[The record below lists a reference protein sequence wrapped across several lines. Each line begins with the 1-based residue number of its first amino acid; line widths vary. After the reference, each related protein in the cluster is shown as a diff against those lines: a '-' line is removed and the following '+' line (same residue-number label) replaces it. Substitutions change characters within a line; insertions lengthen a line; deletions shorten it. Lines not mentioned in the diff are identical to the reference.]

1 MQNTQQPSSPAQ
13 PPSRSVQRVAVI
25 ERLREAGI
33 LAILLLGA
41 VAFSFTVPSFFS
53 VDNAINGI
61 GLSAAINTIVAI
73 GLTYV
78 IITGGID
85 LSVGSTA
92 ALSAVIG
99 ADLMGRGLPVLLAVL
114 VALAVG
120 AVAGLVNGLLVTRVQ
135 LAPFIVTLGTM
146 TFYRGLALSYTNG
159 QPILSLPDSYKAAL
173 GGTFL
178 GLPIPL
184 IAALALVA
192 VFTLILRFSKTG
204 QYILAI
210 GGNAEAVRLSGINVS
225 RYVTLTYVISGVL
238 AAFAALV
245 LIAQLGAAEPIL
257 GNGWELSAI
266 AASVVGGTSLSGGK
280 GNVVGALL
288 GALLHSML
296 QNVLTLLGV
305 QAFYQLLATGLIII
319 GAMVIDRYT
328 RGQ

>member
-1 MQNTQQPSSPAQ
+1 MQKIQPSPKSAN
-13 PPSRSVQRVAVI
+13 RAALV

-41 VAFSFTVPSFFS
+41 VVFSFLVPSFFS

-92 ALSAVIG
+92 ALAAVIG
-99 ADLMGRGLPVLLAVL
+99 ADLMQRGTPVLLAVL
-114 VALAVG
+114 IALAVG

-146 TFYRGLALSYTNG
+146 TFYRGLALSYTGG
-159 QPILSLPDSYKAAL
+159 QPILSLPDGFKRAL
-173 GGTFL
+173 GGTVL

-184 IAALALVA
+184 VAALALVA
-192 VFTLILRFSKTG
+192 LFTVFLKFTRTG
-204 QYILAI
+204 QYILAL
-210 GGNAEAVRLSGINVS
+210 GGNAEAVRLSGINTN
-225 RYVTLTYVISGVL
+225 RYITLTYVISGVL

-266 AASVVGGTSLSGGK
+266 AAAVVGGTSLSGGK

-288 GALLHSML
+288 GALLLSML
-296 QNVLTLLGV
+296 QNVLTLMGV
-305 QAFYQLLATGLIII
+305 QAFYQLLATGVIII

-328 RGQ
+328 RGR

>member
-1 MQNTQQPSSPAQ
+1 MQKTESSPNAAG
-13 PPSRSVQRVAVI
+13 PGRAAVI

-33 LAILLLGA
+33 LVILLVGA
-41 VAFSFTVPSFFS
+41 VVFSLTVPSFFS
-53 VDNAINGI
+53 VDNAITGI

-73 GLTYV
+73 GMTYV
-78 IITGGID
+78 IMTGGID

-99 ADLMGRGLPVLLAVL
+99 ADLMQRGLPPLLAV
-114 VALAVG
+114 VAALAVG
-120 AVAGLVNGLLVTRVQ
+120 GAAGLVNGLLITRVQ

-159 QPILSLPDSYKAAL
+159 QPILSLPDGFKTAL
-173 GGTFL
+173 GGTVV

-184 IAALALVA
+184 LVALVLVGA
-192 VFTLILRFSKTG
+192 FTFILRYTKTG

-210 GGNAEAVRLSGINVS
+210 GGNAEAVRLSGINTD
-225 RYVTLTYVISGVL
+225 RYITLTYVIAGML
-238 AAFAALV
+238 AAIAALV

-266 AASVVGGTSLSGGK
+266 AASVVGGTSLAGGK

-288 GALLHSML
+288 GALLLSML
-296 QNVLTLLGV
+296 QNVLTLIGV

-328 RGQ
+328 RGK

>member
-1 MQNTQQPSSPAQ
+1 MQKSQPTPNAAG
-13 PPSRSVQRVAVI
+13 RAAVI

-41 VAFSFTVPSFFS
+41 VIFSATVPSFFS
-53 VDNAINGI
+53 IDNAITGI

-99 ADLMGRGLPVLLAVL
+99 ADLMQRGLPPLLAVL

-120 AVAGLVNGLLVTRVQ
+120 GAAGLVNGLLITRVQ

-159 QPILSLPDSYKAAL
+159 QPILSLPDGFKTAL
-173 GGTFL
+173 GGTVL

-184 IAALALVA
+184 IAALVLVA
-192 VFTLILRFSKTG
+192 AFSLILRYTKTG

-210 GGNAEAVRLSGINVS
+210 GGNAEAVRLSGINTG
-225 RYVTLTYVISGVL
+225 RFVTLTYVISGVL

-266 AASVVGGTSLSGGK
+266 AASVVGGTSLAGGK

-288 GALLHSML
+288 GALLLSML

-328 RGQ
+328 RGS

>member
-1 MQNTQQPSSPAQ
+1 MQKTESNPNAAGSGRA
-13 PPSRSVQRVAVI
+13 AVI

-33 LAILLLGA
+33 LVILLVGA
-41 VAFSFTVPSFFS
+41 VVFSLTVPSFFS
-53 VDNAINGI
+53 VDNAITGI

-73 GLTYV
+73 GMTYV
-78 IITGGID
+78 IMTGGID

-92 ALSAVIG
+92 ALSAVVG
-99 ADLMGRGLPVLLAVL
+99 ADLMQRGLPPLLAVV

-120 AVAGLVNGLLVTRVQ
+120 GSAGLVNGLLITRVQ

-159 QPILSLPDSYKAAL
+159 QPILSLPDGFKNTL
-173 GGTFL
+173 GGTIG

-184 IAALALVA
+184 LVALVLVGA
-192 VFTLILRFSKTG
+192 FTFILRYTKTG

-210 GGNAEAVRLSGINVS
+210 GGNAEAVRLSGINTD
-225 RYVTLTYVISGVL
+225 RYITLTYVIAGML
-238 AAFAALV
+238 AAVAALV

-266 AASVVGGTSLSGGK
+266 AASVVGGTSLAGGK

-288 GALLHSML
+288 GALLLSML
-296 QNVLTLLGV
+296 QNVLTLIGV

-328 RGQ
+328 RGK

>member
-1 MQNTQQPSSPAQ
+1 MQKIQ
-13 PPSRSVQRVAVI
+13 PPSKSQPSTSAQRTAVI

-41 VAFSFTVPSFFS
+41 AVFSFTVPSFFS

-61 GLSAAINTIVAI
+61 GLSAAINTVVAI

-99 ADLMGRGLPVLLAVL
+99 ADLMQRGLPILLAVL
-114 VALAVG
+114 AALAVG
-120 AVAGLVNGLLVTRVQ
+120 ALAGLVNGLLVTRVQ

-159 QPILSLPDSYKAAL
+159 QPILSLPGGFKNAL
-173 GGTFL
+173 GGTLF

-184 IAALALVA
+184 IASLLLVVA
-192 VFTLILRFSKTG
+192 FTLILRSTKTG

-225 RYVTLTYVISGVL
+225 RYVTLTYVISGML

-257 GNGWELSAI
+257 GSGWELSAI

-288 GALLHSML
+288 GALLLSML

-305 QAFYQLLATGLIII
+305 QAFYQLLATGGIII

-328 RGQ
+328 RGR

>member
-1 MQNTQQPSSPAQ
+1 MQKTQPSTNAAG
-13 PPSRSVQRVAVI
+13 RAAVI

-41 VAFSFTVPSFFS
+41 VVFSVTVPSFFS
-53 VDNAINGI
+53 VDNAITGI

-78 IITGGID
+78 IMTGGID

-99 ADLMGRGLPVLLAVL
+99 ADLMQRGLPPLLAVV

-120 AVAGLVNGLLVTRVQ
+120 GVAGLVNGLLITRVQ

-159 QPILSLPDSYKAAL
+159 QPILSLPDGFKNSL
-173 GGTFL
+173 GGTLL

-184 IAALALVA
+184 IAALLLVA
-192 VFTLILRFSKTG
+192 AFTLILRSTKTG

-210 GGNAEAVRLSGINVS
+210 GGNAEAVRLSGINTG
-225 RYVTLTYVISGVL
+225 RFVTLTYVISGML

-257 GNGWELSAI
+257 GSGWELSAI
-266 AASVVGGTSLSGGK
+266 AASVVGGTSLAGGK

-288 GALLHSML
+288 GALLLSML

-328 RGQ
+328 RGK

>member
-1 MQNTQQPSSPAQ
+1 MQQLTPTQATKTGST
-13 PPSRSVQRVAVI
+13 RVLQQ
-25 ERLREAGI
+25 LREAGI
-33 LAILLLGA
+33 LAVLLLGA
-41 VAFSFTVPSFFS
+41 LIFSLTVPSFFTA
-53 VDNAINGI
+53 DNLISGI

-73 GLTYV
+73 GLTFV

-99 ADLMGRGLPVLLAVL
+99 ADLMQRGTPVLLAVL
-114 VALAVG
+114 LALLVG
-120 AVAGLVNGLLVTRVQ
+120 AVAGLVNGLLVTRVK

-159 QPILSLPDSYKAAL
+159 QPILSLPDAFKGAL

-184 IAALALVA
+184 LIALLLVA
-192 VFTLILRFSKTG
+192 LGSLLLRSTKTG
-204 QYILAI
+204 QFILAI
-210 GGNAEAVRLSGINVS
+210 GGNAEAVRLSGINVA
-225 RYVTLTYVISGVL
+225 RYTTLTYILSGVM
-238 AAFAALV
+238 AAVAALV

-257 GNGWELSAI
+257 GSGWELTAI

-280 GNVVGALL
+280 GNIVGALL
-288 GALLHSML
+288 GALLLSML
-296 QNVLTLLGV
+296 QNVLTLLNV
-305 QAFYQLLATGLIII
+305 QAFYQMLATGLIII

-328 RGQ
+328 RGE

>member
-1 MQNTQQPSSPAQ
+1 MQKIQSTPNAA
-13 PPSRSVQRVAVI
+13 SRAAVI

-41 VAFSFTVPSFFS
+41 VVFSLTVPSFFS
-53 VDNAINGI
+53 VDNAITGI

-78 IITGGID
+78 IMTGGID

-99 ADLMGRGLPVLLAVL
+99 ADLMQRGLPPLLAVV
-114 VALAVG
+114 VALGVG
-120 AVAGLVNGLLVTRVQ
+120 ALAGLVNGLLITRVQ

-159 QPILSLPDSYKAAL
+159 QPILSLPDGFKNAL
-173 GGTFL
+173 GGDVF

-184 IAALALVA
+184 IAALLLVGA
-192 VFTLILRFSKTG
+192 FTLILRYTKTG

-210 GGNAEAVRLSGINVS
+210 GGNAEAVRLSGINVG
-225 RYVTLTYVISGVL
+225 RFITLTYVISGVL

-257 GNGWELSAI
+257 GSGWELSAI
-266 AASVVGGTSLSGGK
+266 AASVVGGTSLAGGK

-288 GALLHSML
+288 GALLLSML

-328 RGQ
+328 RGP

>member
-1 MQNTQQPSSPAQ
+1 VVEQ
-13 PPSRSVQRVAVI
+13 
-25 ERLREAGI
+25 LREAGI

-41 VAFSFTVPSFFS
+41 LIFSFTVPSFFS
-53 VDNAINGI
+53 VDNAISGI

-99 ADLMGRGLPVLLAVL
+99 ADLMQRGLPAVLAV
-114 VALAVG
+114 VAALAVG

-159 QPILSLPDSYKAAL
+159 QPILSLPDNFKNVL
-173 GGTFL
+173 GGNIAGF
-178 GLPIPL
+178 PIPL
-184 IAALALVA
+184 LVA
-192 VFTLILRFSKTG
+192 LLLVGAFTLLLKFTKTG

-210 GGNAEAVRLSGINVS
+210 GGNAEAVRLSGINTS
-225 RYVTLTYVISGVL
+225 RYITLTYVISGVL

-257 GNGWELSAI
+257 GSGWELSAI

-288 GALLHSML
+288 GALLLSML

-328 RGQ
+328 RGS

>member
-1 MQNTQQPSSPAQ
+1 MQKTQPSSNSLNRA
-13 PPSRSVQRVAVI
+13 AVI

-41 VAFSFTVPSFFS
+41 AVFSFAVPSFFS

-99 ADLMGRGLPVLLAVL
+99 ADLMQRGLPVLLAVL
-114 VALAVG
+114 IALAVG
-120 AVAGLVNGLLVTRVQ
+120 ALAGLVNGLLVTRVQ

-159 QPILSLPDSYKAAL
+159 QPILSLPDGYKNAL
-173 GGTFL
+173 GGNIV

-184 IAALALVA
+184 LAALVLVA
-192 VFTLILRFSKTG
+192 AFTLILRYTKTG

-225 RYVTLTYVISGVL
+225 RYITLTYVISGVL

-288 GALLHSML
+288 GALLLSML

-328 RGQ
+328 RGR

>member
-1 MQNTQQPSSPAQ
+1 MQKIQSSPNSAG
-13 PPSRSVQRVAVI
+13 RTAVI

-33 LAILLLGA
+33 LTILLLGA
-41 VAFSFTVPSFFS
+41 VVFSFTVPSFFS
-53 VDNAINGI
+53 VDNAITGI

-78 IITGGID
+78 IMTGGID

-92 ALSAVIG
+92 ALSAVVG
-99 ADLMGRGLPVLLAVL
+99 ADLMQRGVPPLVAVL
-114 VALAVG
+114 IALGVG
-120 AVAGLVNGLLVTRVQ
+120 AAAGLVNGLLITRVQ

-159 QPILSLPDSYKAAL
+159 QPILSLPDDFKRVL
-173 GGTFL
+173 GGNLL

-184 IAALALVA
+184 LAALGLVLL
-192 VFTLILRFSKTG
+192 FTLILKFTKTG

-210 GGNAEAVRLSGINVS
+210 GGNAEAVRLSGINVN
-225 RYVTLTYVISGVL
+225 RYITLTYVISGVL

-266 AASVVGGTSLSGGK
+266 AAAVVGGTSLSGGK

-288 GALLHSML
+288 GALLLSML

-328 RGQ
+328 RGR

>member
-1 MQNTQQPSSPAQ
+1 MQTIQQSSKPSGRA
-13 PPSRSVQRVAVI
+13 SVVEQ
-25 ERLREAGI
+25 LREAGI

-41 VAFSFTVPSFFS
+41 LIFSFTVPSFFS
-53 VDNAINGI
+53 VDNAISGI

-99 ADLMGRGLPVLLAVL
+99 ADLMQRGLPAILAVL
-114 VALAVG
+114 AALAVG

-159 QPILSLPDSYKAAL
+159 QPILSLPDNFKNVL
-173 GGTFL
+173 GGNIAGF
-178 GLPIPL
+178 PIPL
-184 IAALALVA
+184 LVA
-192 VFTLILRFSKTG
+192 LLLVGAFTLLLKFTKTG

-210 GGNAEAVRLSGINVS
+210 GGNAEAVRLSGINTS
-225 RYVTLTYVISGVL
+225 RYITLTYVISGVL

-257 GNGWELSAI
+257 GSGWELSAI

-288 GALLHSML
+288 GALLLSML

-328 RGQ
+328 RGS

>member
-1 MQNTQQPSSPAQ
+1 M
-13 PPSRSVQRVAVI
+13 
-25 ERLREAGI
+25 
-33 LAILLLGA
+33 
-41 VAFSFTVPSFFS
+41 
-53 VDNAINGI
+53 
-61 GLSAAINTIVAI
+61 
-73 GLTYV
+73 
-78 IITGGID
+78 
-85 LSVGSTA
+85 
-92 ALSAVIG
+92 
-99 ADLMGRGLPVLLAVL
+99 

-159 QPILSLPDSYKAAL
+159 QPILSLPDNFKNVL
-173 GGTFL
+173 GGNIAGF
-178 GLPIPL
+178 PIPL
-184 IAALALVA
+184 LVA
-192 VFTLILRFSKTG
+192 LLLVGAFTLLLKFTKTG

-210 GGNAEAVRLSGINVS
+210 GGNAEAVRLSGINTS
-225 RYVTLTYVISGVL
+225 RYITLTYVISGVL

-257 GNGWELSAI
+257 GSGWELSAI

-288 GALLHSML
+288 GALLLSML

-328 RGQ
+328 RGS

>member
-1 MQNTQQPSSPAQ
+1 MQKTQASTPSN
-13 PPSRSVQRVAVI
+13 RTTII

-41 VAFSFTVPSFFS
+41 VVFSFTVPSFFS

-61 GLSAAINTIVAI
+61 GLSAAINTVVAI

-99 ADLMGRGLPVLLAVL
+99 ADLMQRGLPVLLAVL

-120 AVAGLVNGLLVTRVQ
+120 AVAGLINGLLVTRVQ

-146 TFYRGLALSYTNG
+146 TFYRGLALSYTGG
-159 QPILSLPDSYKAAL
+159 QPILSLPDGYKRAL
-173 GGTFL
+173 GGDVL

-184 IAALALVA
+184 IAALLLVA
-192 VFTLILRFSKTG
+192 AFTLILRYTKTG

-210 GGNAEAVRLSGINVS
+210 GGNAEAVRLSGINTS
-225 RYVTLTYVISGVL
+225 RYITLTYVISGML

-257 GNGWELSAI
+257 GSGWELSAI
-266 AASVVGGTSLSGGK
+266 AASVVGGTSLAGGK

-288 GALLHSML
+288 GALLLSML

-328 RGQ
+328 RGN

>member
-1 MQNTQQPSSPAQ
+1 MQKTQPSPKSAN
-13 PPSRSVQRVAVI
+13 RAALV

-41 VAFSFTVPSFFS
+41 VVFSFLVPSFFS

-92 ALSAVIG
+92 ALAAVIG
-99 ADLMGRGLPVLLAVL
+99 ADLMQRGTPVLLAVL
-114 VALAVG
+114 IALAVG

-146 TFYRGLALSYTNG
+146 TFYRGLALSYTGG
-159 QPILSLPDSYKAAL
+159 QPILSLPDGFKRAL
-173 GGTFL
+173 GGTVL

-184 IAALALVA
+184 VAALVLVGLFT
-192 VFTLILRFSKTG
+192 VFLKFTRTG
-204 QYILAI
+204 QYILAL
-210 GGNAEAVRLSGINVS
+210 GGNAEAVRLSGINTN
-225 RYVTLTYVISGVL
+225 RYITLTYVISGVL

-257 GNGWELSAI
+257 GSGWELSAI
-266 AASVVGGTSLSGGK
+266 AAAVVGGTSLSGGK

-288 GALLHSML
+288 GALLLSML
-296 QNVLTLLGV
+296 QNVLTLMGV
-305 QAFYQLLATGLIII
+305 QAFYQLLATGVIII

-328 RGQ
+328 RGR

>member
-1 MQNTQQPSSPAQ
+1 M
-13 PPSRSVQRVAVI
+13 
-25 ERLREAGI
+25 
-33 LAILLLGA
+33 
-41 VAFSFTVPSFFS
+41 PSFFS
-53 VDNAINGI
+53 VDNAISGI

-99 ADLMGRGLPVLLAVL
+99 ADLMQRGLPAVLAV
-114 VALAVG
+114 VAALAVG

-159 QPILSLPDSYKAAL
+159 QPILSLPDNFKNVL
-173 GGTFL
+173 GGNIAGF
-178 GLPIPL
+178 PVPL
-184 IAALALVA
+184 LVA
-192 VFTLILRFSKTG
+192 LLLVGAFTLLLKFTKTG

-210 GGNAEAVRLSGINVS
+210 GGNAEAVRLSGINTS
-225 RYVTLTYVISGVL
+225 RYITLTYVISGVL

-257 GNGWELSAI
+257 GSGWELSAI

-288 GALLHSML
+288 GALLLSML

-328 RGQ
+328 RGN

>member
-1 MQNTQQPSSPAQ
+1 MQKTESSPNVTGRA
-13 PPSRSVQRVAVI
+13 AVI
-25 ERLREAGI
+25 ERMREAGI
-33 LAILLLGA
+33 LVILLLGA
-41 VAFSFTVPSFFS
+41 VVFSLTVPSFFS
-53 VDNAINGI
+53 VDNAITGI

-78 IITGGID
+78 IMTGGID

-99 ADLMGRGLPVLLAVL
+99 ADLMQRGLPALLAVV

-120 AVAGLVNGLLVTRVQ
+120 AAAGLVNGLLITRIQ

-159 QPILSLPDSYKAAL
+159 QPILSLPDGFKNAL
-173 GGTFL
+173 GGTVL

-184 IAALALVA
+184 LVA
-192 VFTLILRFSKTG
+192 LLLVGVFTFILRYTKTG

-210 GGNAEAVRLSGINVS
+210 GGNAEAVRLSGINTD
-225 RYVTLTYVISGVL
+225 RFVTLTYVISGML
-238 AAFAALV
+238 AAVAALV

-266 AASVVGGTSLSGGK
+266 AASVVGGTSLAGGK
-280 GNVVGALL
+280 GNVVGALF
-288 GALLHSML
+288 GALLLSML

-328 RGQ
+328 RGK

>member
-1 MQNTQQPSSPAQ
+1 MQKIQPSPKSAN
-13 PPSRSVQRVAVI
+13 RAALV

-41 VAFSFTVPSFFS
+41 VVFSFLVPSFFS

-92 ALSAVIG
+92 ALAAVIG
-99 ADLMGRGLPVLLAVL
+99 ADLMQRGTPVLLAVL
-114 VALAVG
+114 IALAVG

-146 TFYRGLALSYTNG
+146 TFYRGLALSYTGG
-159 QPILSLPDSYKAAL
+159 QPILSLPDGFKRAL
-173 GGTFL
+173 GGTVL

-184 IAALALVA
+184 VAALVLVGLFT
-192 VFTLILRFSKTG
+192 VFLKFTRTG
-204 QYILAI
+204 QYILAL
-210 GGNAEAVRLSGINVS
+210 GGNAEAVRLSGINTN
-225 RYVTLTYVISGVL
+225 RYITLTYVISGVL

-257 GNGWELSAI
+257 GSGWELSAI
-266 AASVVGGTSLSGGK
+266 AAAVVGGTSLSGGK

-288 GALLHSML
+288 GALLLSML

-305 QAFYQLLATGLIII
+305 QAFYQLLATGVIII

-328 RGQ
+328 RGR

>member
-1 MQNTQQPSSPAQ
+1 MQKTQQPSKPVNRA
-13 PPSRSVQRVAVI
+13 AVI

-41 VAFSFTVPSFFS
+41 AVFSFTVPSFFS

-78 IITGGID
+78 IMTGGID

-99 ADLMGRGLPVLLAVL
+99 ADLMQRGMPAILAVL
-114 VALAVG
+114 AALAVG

-159 QPILSLPDSYKAAL
+159 QPILSLPGGYKNAL
-173 GGTFL
+173 GGDVL

-184 IAALALVA
+184 IAALMLVA
-192 VFTLILRFSKTG
+192 AFTLILRSTKTG

-225 RYVTLTYVISGVL
+225 RYVTLTYVISGML

-257 GNGWELSAI
+257 GSGWELSAI

-288 GALLHSML
+288 GALLLSML

-305 QAFYQLLATGLIII
+305 QAFYQLLATGGIII

-328 RGQ
+328 RGR

>member
-1 MQNTQQPSSPAQ
+1 MQMTQPSAPNAG
-13 PPSRSVQRVAVI
+13 RAAMI

-33 LAILLLGA
+33 LAILILGA

-53 VDNAINGI
+53 VDNAITGI

-78 IITGGID
+78 IMTGGID

-99 ADLMGRGLPVLLAVL
+99 ADLMQRGLPPLVAILA
-114 VALAVG
+114 ALAVG
-120 AVAGLVNGLLVTRVQ
+120 AVAGLVNGLLITRVQ

-159 QPILSLPDSYKAAL
+159 QPILSLPDSYKQSL
-173 GGTFL
+173 GGTVL

-184 IAALALVA
+184 LAALALVA
-192 VFTLILRFSKTG
+192 AFSLILKFTKTG

-210 GGNAEAVRLSGINVS
+210 GGNAEAVRLSGINVD
-225 RYVTLTYVISGVL
+225 RFITLTYVISGVL
-238 AAFAALV
+238 AAFAALI

-266 AASVVGGTSLSGGK
+266 AAAVVGGTSLSGGK

-288 GALLHSML
+288 GALLLSML

-328 RGQ
+328 RGR

>member
-1 MQNTQQPSSPAQ
+1 MQKIQPSPK
-13 PPSRSVQRVAVI
+13 SVNRAALV

-41 VAFSFTVPSFFS
+41 VVFSFLIPSFFS

-92 ALSAVIG
+92 ALAAVIG
-99 ADLMGRGLPVLLAVL
+99 ADLMQRGTPVLLAVL
-114 VALAVG
+114 IALAVG

-146 TFYRGLALSYTNG
+146 TFYRGLALSYTGG
-159 QPILSLPDSYKAAL
+159 QPILSLPDSFKRAL
-173 GGTFL
+173 GGTVL

-184 IAALALVA
+184 VAALALVA
-192 VFTLILRFSKTG
+192 LFTVFLKFTRTG
-204 QYILAI
+204 QYILAL
-210 GGNAEAVRLSGINVS
+210 GGNAEAVRLSGINTN
-225 RYVTLTYVISGVL
+225 RYITLTYVISGVL

-257 GNGWELSAI
+257 GSGWELSAI
-266 AASVVGGTSLSGGK
+266 AAAVVGGTSLSGGK

-288 GALLHSML
+288 GALLLSML
-296 QNVLTLLGV
+296 QNVLTLMGV
-305 QAFYQLLATGLIII
+305 QAFYQLLATGVIII

-328 RGQ
+328 RGR

>member
-1 MQNTQQPSSPAQ
+1 MQKTEFNPNAAG
-13 PPSRSVQRVAVI
+13 RAAVI

-33 LAILLLGA
+33 LVILLLGA
-41 VAFSFTVPSFFS
+41 VVFSLTVPSFFS
-53 VDNAINGI
+53 VDNAITGI

-73 GLTYV
+73 GMTYV
-78 IITGGID
+78 IMTGGID

-99 ADLMGRGLPVLLAVL
+99 ADLMQRGLPPLVAVL

-120 AVAGLVNGLLVTRVQ
+120 GTAGLVNGLLITRVQ

-159 QPILSLPDSYKAAL
+159 QPILSLPDGFKNAL
-173 GGTFL
+173 GGTVV

-184 IAALALVA
+184 IVALALVA
-192 VFTLILRFSKTG
+192 AFTFILRYTKTG

-210 GGNAEAVRLSGINVS
+210 GGNAEAVRLSGINTD
-225 RYVTLTYVISGVL
+225 RYITLTYVIAGML
-238 AAFAALV
+238 AAVAALV

-266 AASVVGGTSLSGGK
+266 AASVVGGTSLAGGK
-280 GNVVGALL
+280 GNIVGALL
-288 GALLHSML
+288 GALLLSML
-296 QNVLTLLGV
+296 QNVLTLIGV

-328 RGQ
+328 RGK

>member
-1 MQNTQQPSSPAQ
+1 MQKIQPSPKSAN
-13 PPSRSVQRVAVI
+13 RAALV

-41 VAFSFTVPSFFS
+41 VVFSFLVPSFFS

-92 ALSAVIG
+92 ALAAVIG
-99 ADLMGRGLPVLLAVL
+99 ADLMQRGTPVLLAVL
-114 VALAVG
+114 IALAVG

-146 TFYRGLALSYTNG
+146 TFYRGLALSYTGG
-159 QPILSLPDSYKAAL
+159 QPILSLPDGFKRAL
-173 GGTFL
+173 GGTVL

-184 IAALALVA
+184 VAALVLVGLFT
-192 VFTLILRFSKTG
+192 VFLKFTRTG
-204 QYILAI
+204 QYILAL
-210 GGNAEAVRLSGINVS
+210 GGNAEAVRLSGINTN
-225 RYVTLTYVISGVL
+225 RYITLTYVISGVL

-257 GNGWELSAI
+257 GSGWELSAI
-266 AASVVGGTSLSGGK
+266 AAAVVGGTSLSGGK

-288 GALLHSML
+288 GALLLSML
-296 QNVLTLLGV
+296 QNVLTLMGV
-305 QAFYQLLATGLIII
+305 QAFYQLLATGVIII

-328 RGQ
+328 RGR

>member
-1 MQNTQQPSSPAQ
+1 MQKTQQPSKPVNRA
-13 PPSRSVQRVAVI
+13 AVI

-41 VAFSFTVPSFFS
+41 AVFSFTVPSFFS

-78 IITGGID
+78 IMTGGID

-99 ADLMGRGLPVLLAVL
+99 ADLMQRGMPAILAVL
-114 VALAVG
+114 AALAVG

-159 QPILSLPDSYKAAL
+159 QPILSLPGGYKNAL
-173 GGTFL
+173 GGDVL

-184 IAALALVA
+184 IAALMLVA
-192 VFTLILRFSKTG
+192 AFTLILRSTKTG

-257 GNGWELSAI
+257 GSGWELSAI

-288 GALLHSML
+288 GALLLSML

-305 QAFYQLLATGLIII
+305 QAFYQLLATGGIII

-328 RGQ
+328 RGR

>member
-1 MQNTQQPSSPAQ
+1 MQKTQSSPNPAG
-13 PPSRSVQRVAVI
+13 RAAVI

-41 VAFSFTVPSFFS
+41 VVFSVTVPSFFS
-53 VDNAINGI
+53 VDNAITGI

-78 IITGGID
+78 IMTGGID

-99 ADLMGRGLPVLLAVL
+99 ADLMQRGLPSLLAVAA
-114 VALAVG
+114 ALAVG
-120 AVAGLVNGLLVTRVQ
+120 GLAGLVNGLLITRVQ

-146 TFYRGLALSYTNG
+146 TFYRGLALSYTGG
-159 QPILSLPDSYKAAL
+159 QPILSLPDSFKSTL
-173 GGTFL
+173 GGVVF

-184 IAALALVA
+184 LAALILVL
-192 VFTLILRFSKTG
+192 VFTLILRYTKTG

-210 GGNAEAVRLSGINVS
+210 GGNAEAVRLSGINTE
-225 RYVTLTYVISGVL
+225 RFVTLTYVISGVL

-266 AASVVGGTSLSGGK
+266 AASVVGGTSLAGGK

-288 GALLHSML
+288 GALLLSML

-328 RGQ
+328 RGK

>member
-1 MQNTQQPSSPAQ
+1 M
-13 PPSRSVQRVAVI
+13 I

-33 LAILLLGA
+33 LAILILGA

-53 VDNAINGI
+53 VDNAITGI

-78 IITGGID
+78 IMTGGID

-99 ADLMGRGLPVLLAVL
+99 ADLMQRGLPPLVAILA
-114 VALAVG
+114 ALAVG
-120 AVAGLVNGLLVTRVQ
+120 AVAGLVNGLLITRVQ

-159 QPILSLPDSYKAAL
+159 QPILSLPDSYKQSL
-173 GGTFL
+173 GGTVL

-184 IAALALVA
+184 LAALALVA
-192 VFTLILRFSKTG
+192 AFSLILKFTKTG

-210 GGNAEAVRLSGINVS
+210 GGNAEAVRLSGINVD
-225 RYVTLTYVISGVL
+225 RFITLTYVISGVL
-238 AAFAALV
+238 AAFAALI

-266 AASVVGGTSLSGGK
+266 AAAVVGGTSLSGGK

-288 GALLHSML
+288 GALLLSML

-328 RGQ
+328 RGR